1 MHWSEMIADRIIRRN
16 PDKEEYVCA
25 AGISPSG
32 SIHIGNFRDIATSYF
47 VVRAL
52 IKKGKKAK
60 LLFSWDEFDR
70 MRKVPVNVA
79 AIDDDME
86 KYIYIFVIMFVVVVI
101 PIALYVIFKPMFR
114 QNKLLNG
121 IVNYDTFMRKFVF
134 RIEITKEEF
143 YSQLKIRNINDVLEY
158 SLNEDCSVI
167 TFTMYNKKYS
177 YKIIVD
183 DFNES
188 IILRVEQIQIT
199 SRPAFHINEFFIKKF
214 NATPSE
220 FEKYS
225 F

>member
-1 MHWSEMIADRIIRRN
+1 
-16 PDKEEYVCA
+16 
-25 AGISPSG
+25 
-32 SIHIGNFRDIATSYF
+32 
-47 VVRAL
+47 
-52 IKKGKKAK
+52 
-60 LLFSWDEFDR
+60 
-70 MRKVPVNVA
+70 
-79 AIDDDME
+79 ME

-101 PIALYVIFKPMFR
+101 PIALYIIFKPMFR

-167 TFTMYNKKYS
+167 TLTMYNMKYS

-188 IILRVEQIQIT
+188 IILRVE
-199 SRPAFHINEFFIKKF
+199 
-214 NATPSE
+214 
-220 FEKYS
+220 
-225 F
+225 

>member
-1 MHWSEMIADRIIRRN
+1 
-16 PDKEEYVCA
+16 
-25 AGISPSG
+25 
-32 SIHIGNFRDIATSYF
+32 
-47 VVRAL
+47 
-52 IKKGKKAK
+52 
-60 LLFSWDEFDR
+60 
-70 MRKVPVNVA
+70 
-79 AIDDDME
+79 ME
-86 KYIYIFVIMFVVVVI
+86 KYIYIFVIMFVVIVI
-101 PIALYVIFKPMFR
+101 PIALYIIFKPMFR

-167 TFTMYNKKYS
+167 TFTMYNMKYS

-199 SRPAFHINEFFIKKF
+199 SKPAFRINEFFIKKF
-214 NATPSE
+214 NATPLE

>member
-1 MHWSEMIADRIIRRN
+1 
-16 PDKEEYVCA
+16 
-25 AGISPSG
+25 
-32 SIHIGNFRDIATSYF
+32 
-47 VVRAL
+47 
-52 IKKGKKAK
+52 
-60 LLFSWDEFDR
+60 
-70 MRKVPVNVA
+70 
-79 AIDDDME
+79 ME

-101 PIALYVIFKPMFR
+101 PIALYIIFKPMFR

-167 TFTMYNKKYS
+167 TFTMYNMKYS

-183 DFNES
+183 DFNEL

-199 SRPAFHINEFFIKKF
+199 SKPAFRINEFFIKKF
-214 NATPSE
+214 NATPLE

>member
-1 MHWSEMIADRIIRRN
+1 
-16 PDKEEYVCA
+16 
-25 AGISPSG
+25 
-32 SIHIGNFRDIATSYF
+32 
-47 VVRAL
+47 
-52 IKKGKKAK
+52 
-60 LLFSWDEFDR
+60 
-70 MRKVPVNVA
+70 
-79 AIDDDME
+79 
-86 KYIYIFVIMFVVVVI
+86 
-101 PIALYVIFKPMFR
+101 MFR

-143 YSQLKIRNINDVLEY
+143 YSRLKIRNINDVLEY

-167 TFTMYNKKYS
+167 KFTMYNIKYS
-177 YKIIVD
+177 YKIMVD

-199 SRPAFHINEFFIKKF
+199 SKPSFRINDFFIKKF
-214 NATPSE
+214 NATPLE

>member
-1 MHWSEMIADRIIRRN
+1 
-16 PDKEEYVCA
+16 
-25 AGISPSG
+25 
-32 SIHIGNFRDIATSYF
+32 
-47 VVRAL
+47 
-52 IKKGKKAK
+52 
-60 LLFSWDEFDR
+60 
-70 MRKVPVNVA
+70 
-79 AIDDDME
+79 ME

-101 PIALYVIFKPMFR
+101 PIALYIIFKPMFR

-143 YSQLKIRNINDVLEY
+143 YSRLKIRNINDVLDY

-167 TFTMYNKKYS
+167 TFTMYNMKYS
-177 YKIIVD
+177 YKIMVD
-183 DFNES
+183 NFNES

-199 SRPAFHINEFFIKKF
+199 SKPAFRINDFFIKKF
-214 NATPSE
+214 NATPLE

>member
-1 MHWSEMIADRIIRRN
+1 
-16 PDKEEYVCA
+16 
-25 AGISPSG
+25 
-32 SIHIGNFRDIATSYF
+32 
-47 VVRAL
+47 
-52 IKKGKKAK
+52 
-60 LLFSWDEFDR
+60 
-70 MRKVPVNVA
+70 
-79 AIDDDME
+79 ME

-101 PIALYVIFKPMFR
+101 PIALYIIFKPMFR

-121 IVNYDTFMRKFVF
+121 IVNYDTFVRKFVF

-167 TFTMYNKKYS
+167 TFTVYNMKYS

-199 SRPAFHINEFFIKKF
+199 SKPAFRINEFFIKKF
-214 NATPSE
+214 NATPLE

>member
-1 MHWSEMIADRIIRRN
+1 
-16 PDKEEYVCA
+16 
-25 AGISPSG
+25 
-32 SIHIGNFRDIATSYF
+32 
-47 VVRAL
+47 
-52 IKKGKKAK
+52 
-60 LLFSWDEFDR
+60 
-70 MRKVPVNVA
+70 
-79 AIDDDME
+79 ME
-86 KYIYIFVIMFVVVVI
+86 KYIYTFVIMFVVVVI
-101 PIALYVIFKPMFR
+101 PIALYIIFKPMFR

-167 TFTMYNKKYS
+167 TFTMYNMKYS

-199 SRPAFHINEFFIKKF
+199 SKPAFRINEFFIKKF
-214 NATPSE
+214 NATPLE

>member
-1 MHWSEMIADRIIRRN
+1 
-16 PDKEEYVCA
+16 
-25 AGISPSG
+25 
-32 SIHIGNFRDIATSYF
+32 
-47 VVRAL
+47 
-52 IKKGKKAK
+52 
-60 LLFSWDEFDR
+60 
-70 MRKVPVNVA
+70 
-79 AIDDDME
+79 ME

-101 PIALYVIFKPMFR
+101 PIALYIIFKPMFR

-121 IVNYDTFMRKFVF
+121 IVNYDTFMRKFVL

-167 TFTMYNKKYS
+167 TFTMYNMKYS

-199 SRPAFHINEFFIKKF
+199 SKPAFRINEFFIKKF
-214 NATPSE
+214 NATPLE

>member
-1 MHWSEMIADRIIRRN
+1 MPLHRFYAIIHL
-16 PDKEEYVCA
+16 KV
-25 AGISPSG
+25 G
-32 SIHIGNFRDIATSYF
+32 DI
-47 VVRAL
+47 
-52 IKKGKKAK
+52 
-60 LLFSWDEFDR
+60 
-70 MRKVPVNVA
+70 
-79 AIDDDME
+79 ME

-101 PIALYVIFKPMFR
+101 PIALYIIFKPMFR

-121 IVNYDTFMRKFVF
+121 IVNYDTFMRKFVL

-167 TFTMYNKKYS
+167 TFTMYNMKYS

-199 SRPAFHINEFFIKKF
+199 SKPAFRINEFFIKKF
-214 NATPSE
+214 NATPLE
-220 FEKYS
+220 FKKYS

>member
-1 MHWSEMIADRIIRRN
+1 
-16 PDKEEYVCA
+16 
-25 AGISPSG
+25 
-32 SIHIGNFRDIATSYF
+32 
-47 VVRAL
+47 
-52 IKKGKKAK
+52 
-60 LLFSWDEFDR
+60 
-70 MRKVPVNVA
+70 
-79 AIDDDME
+79 ME

-101 PIALYVIFKPMFR
+101 PIALYIIFKPMFR

-134 RIEITKEEF
+134 RIEITQEEF

-167 TFTMYNKKYS
+167 TFTMYNMKYS

-188 IILRVEQIQIT
+188 IILRVEQIQII
-199 SRPAFHINEFFIKKF
+199 SKPAFRINEFFIKKF
-214 NATPSE
+214 NATPLE

>member
-1 MHWSEMIADRIIRRN
+1 
-16 PDKEEYVCA
+16 
-25 AGISPSG
+25 
-32 SIHIGNFRDIATSYF
+32 
-47 VVRAL
+47 
-52 IKKGKKAK
+52 
-60 LLFSWDEFDR
+60 
-70 MRKVPVNVA
+70 
-79 AIDDDME
+79 ME

-101 PIALYVIFKPMFR
+101 PIAFYIIFKPMFR

-167 TFTMYNKKYS
+167 TFTMYNMKYS

-199 SRPAFHINEFFIKKF
+199 SKLAFRINDFFIKKF
-214 NATPSE
+214 NATPLE

>member
-1 MHWSEMIADRIIRRN
+1 
-16 PDKEEYVCA
+16 
-25 AGISPSG
+25 
-32 SIHIGNFRDIATSYF
+32 
-47 VVRAL
+47 
-52 IKKGKKAK
+52 
-60 LLFSWDEFDR
+60 
-70 MRKVPVNVA
+70 
-79 AIDDDME
+79 ME

-101 PIALYVIFKPMFR
+101 SIALYIIFKPMFR

-143 YSQLKIRNINDVLEY
+143 YSRLKILNINDVLEY

-167 TFTMYNKKYS
+167 TFTMYNMKYS
-177 YKIIVD
+177 YKIMVD

-199 SRPAFHINEFFIKKF
+199 SKPAFHINDFFIKKF
-214 NATPSE
+214 NATPLE

>member
-1 MHWSEMIADRIIRRN
+1 
-16 PDKEEYVCA
+16 
-25 AGISPSG
+25 
-32 SIHIGNFRDIATSYF
+32 
-47 VVRAL
+47 
-52 IKKGKKAK
+52 
-60 LLFSWDEFDR
+60 
-70 MRKVPVNVA
+70 
-79 AIDDDME
+79 ME

-121 IVNYDTFMRKFVF
+121 IVNYDTFMRKYVF
-134 RIEITKEEF
+134 YIEFSKVEF
-143 YSQLKIRNINDVLEY
+143 FSKLKARNINDVLEY

-167 TFTMYNKKYS
+167 TFTMYNMKYS

-199 SRPAFHINEFFIKKF
+199 SKPAFRINEFFIKKF
-214 NATPSE
+214 NATPLE
-220 FEKYS
+220 PEKYS

>member
-1 MHWSEMIADRIIRRN
+1 
-16 PDKEEYVCA
+16 
-25 AGISPSG
+25 
-32 SIHIGNFRDIATSYF
+32 
-47 VVRAL
+47 
-52 IKKGKKAK
+52 
-60 LLFSWDEFDR
+60 
-70 MRKVPVNVA
+70 
-79 AIDDDME
+79 ME

-101 PIALYVIFKPMFR
+101 PIALYIIFKPMFR

-143 YSQLKIRNINDVLEY
+143 YSQLKISNINDVLEY

-167 TFTMYNKKYS
+167 TFTMYNMKYS

-199 SRPAFHINEFFIKKF
+199 SKPAFRINEFFIKKF
-214 NATPSE
+214 NATPLE

>member
-1 MHWSEMIADRIIRRN
+1 
-16 PDKEEYVCA
+16 
-25 AGISPSG
+25 
-32 SIHIGNFRDIATSYF
+32 
-47 VVRAL
+47 
-52 IKKGKKAK
+52 
-60 LLFSWDEFDR
+60 
-70 MRKVPVNVA
+70 
-79 AIDDDME
+79 ME
-86 KYIYIFVIMFVVVVI
+86 KYIYIFVIMFFVVVI
-101 PIALYVIFKPMFR
+101 PIALYIIFKPVFR

-167 TFTMYNKKYS
+167 TFTMYNMKYP

-199 SRPAFHINEFFIKKF
+199 SKPAFRINEFFIKKF
-214 NATPSE
+214 NATPLE

>member
-1 MHWSEMIADRIIRRN
+1 
-16 PDKEEYVCA
+16 
-25 AGISPSG
+25 
-32 SIHIGNFRDIATSYF
+32 
-47 VVRAL
+47 
-52 IKKGKKAK
+52 
-60 LLFSWDEFDR
+60 
-70 MRKVPVNVA
+70 
-79 AIDDDME
+79 ME

-101 PIALYVIFKPMFR
+101 SIALYIIFKPMFR

-167 TFTMYNKKYS
+167 TFTMYNMKYS

-199 SRPAFHINEFFIKKF
+199 SKPAFRINEFFIKKF
-214 NATPSE
+214 NVTPLE

>member
-1 MHWSEMIADRIIRRN
+1 
-16 PDKEEYVCA
+16 
-25 AGISPSG
+25 
-32 SIHIGNFRDIATSYF
+32 
-47 VVRAL
+47 
-52 IKKGKKAK
+52 
-60 LLFSWDEFDR
+60 
-70 MRKVPVNVA
+70 
-79 AIDDDME
+79 ME

-101 PIALYVIFKPMFR
+101 PIALYIIFKPMFR

-167 TFTMYNKKYS
+167 TFTLYNMKYS
-177 YKIIVD
+177 YKIIVE

-188 IILRVEQIQIT
+188 IILRLEQIQVT
-199 SRPAFHINEFFIKKF
+199 SKPAFRINEFFIKKF
-214 NATPSE
+214 NAKPLE
-220 FEKYS
+220 FEKYY

>member
-1 MHWSEMIADRIIRRN
+1 
-16 PDKEEYVCA
+16 
-25 AGISPSG
+25 
-32 SIHIGNFRDIATSYF
+32 
-47 VVRAL
+47 
-52 IKKGKKAK
+52 
-60 LLFSWDEFDR
+60 
-70 MRKVPVNVA
+70 
-79 AIDDDME
+79 ME
-86 KYIYIFVIMFVVVVI
+86 KYIYFFVIIFFLVVI
-101 PIALYVIFKPMFR
+101 PTALYLILKPMFR

-167 TFTMYNKKYS
+167 TFTMYNMKYS

-199 SRPAFHINEFFIKKF
+199 SKPAFRINEFFIKKI
-214 NATPSE
+214 NATPLE

>member
-1 MHWSEMIADRIIRRN
+1 
-16 PDKEEYVCA
+16 
-25 AGISPSG
+25 
-32 SIHIGNFRDIATSYF
+32 
-47 VVRAL
+47 
-52 IKKGKKAK
+52 
-60 LLFSWDEFDR
+60 
-70 MRKVPVNVA
+70 
-79 AIDDDME
+79 ME

-101 PIALYVIFKPMFR
+101 PIALYIIFKPMFR

-167 TFTMYNKKYS
+167 TFTMCNMKYS

-199 SRPAFHINEFFIKKF
+199 SKPAFRINEFFIKKF
-214 NATPSE
+214 NATPLE

>member
-1 MHWSEMIADRIIRRN
+1 
-16 PDKEEYVCA
+16 
-25 AGISPSG
+25 
-32 SIHIGNFRDIATSYF
+32 
-47 VVRAL
+47 
-52 IKKGKKAK
+52 
-60 LLFSWDEFDR
+60 
-70 MRKVPVNVA
+70 
-79 AIDDDME
+79 ME

-101 PIALYVIFKPMFR
+101 PVALYIIFKPMFR

-167 TFTMYNKKYS
+167 TFTMYNMKYS

-199 SRPAFHINEFFIKKF
+199 SKPAFRINEFFIKKF
-214 NATPSE
+214 NATPLE